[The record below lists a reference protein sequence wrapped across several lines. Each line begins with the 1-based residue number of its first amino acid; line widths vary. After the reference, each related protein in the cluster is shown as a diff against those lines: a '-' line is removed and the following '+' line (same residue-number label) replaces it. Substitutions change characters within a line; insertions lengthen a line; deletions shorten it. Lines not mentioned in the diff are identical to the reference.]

1 MKLVNMLILTSSFF
15 ERHVSWWLYKS
26 LVLWYTHW
34 RGQHTRFHKEASFSA
49 LSFKQMVLILFAEVV
64 WYQRSSPTAEP
75 ICMTGSSRGK
85 AVHIFTPALILFI
98 GAAVSNSWTTEVLRD
113 PATRT
118 RYKKSLE
125 MNENL
130 WVSFKLLRDVIS
142 CVAFLNFTSIHAPP
156 PCSSCF

>member
-1 MKLVNMLILTSSFF
+1 MIDLIRSHETGKHAVLTFV
-15 ERHVSWWLYKS
+15 ERCISWWLYKS
-26 LVLWYTHW
+26 LALWYTHW

-75 ICMTGSSRGK
+75 MCMTGSSRGK

-98 GAAVSNSWTTEVLRD
+98 GAAVSNSWTTEVLHD

-125 MNENL
+125 MNET
-130 WVSFKLLRDVIS
+130 IS
-142 CVAFLNFTSIHAPP
+142 EFHLNCCVMWFPVWPF
-156 PCSSCF
+156 